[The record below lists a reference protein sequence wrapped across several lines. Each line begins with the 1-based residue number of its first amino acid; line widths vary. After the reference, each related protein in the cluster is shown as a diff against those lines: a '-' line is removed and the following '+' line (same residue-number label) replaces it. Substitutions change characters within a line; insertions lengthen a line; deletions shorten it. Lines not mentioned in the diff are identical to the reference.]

1 MLLFEEDVD
10 IANAQL
16 ATLLK
21 SQQNSFKC
29 HMIMA
34 NELSPKEN
42 SVVPDER
49 IAIRP
54 CTTDDAE
61 KIIALQNSTFNTSRT
76 MDDWRW
82 NNEENPYY
90 NNLTSVG
97 TYDGE
102 IVCSYSII
110 GVKLNF
116 LGSPILAGQPTNTI
130 VHKDFRKLG
139 YFQKSVD
146 TSVSLCLEKGV
157 NVKFGFPNE
166 EALPINLGKLQ
177 YKNIAV
183 VKNYRF
189 RFRISK
195 RHPALVRQLYSS
207 TIDLKLWFKSQLLQ
221 SWIPQDTTIS
231 ITSTT
236 PSGYDQFWENVRKQ
250 EIIAVWKDSEYF
262 RWRYDKNPRF
272 KPIYFSCL
280 ENGNITAMAVTIVHD
295 GAGTICELMVKDN
308 NLALAKFLLN
318 RIAVYYKK
326 SGHEAIKFYGHDR
339 GFFETVFS
347 EFTRIP
353 NQDLFLVAKLVD
365 GTDAL
370 KKLIYQN
377 ISWSITSG
385 DFMF

>member
-1 MLLFEEDVD
+1 M
-10 IANAQL
+10 
-16 ATLLK
+16 T
-21 SQQNSFKC
+21 
-29 HMIMA
+29 

-42 SVVPDER
+42 SIVPDDR
-49 IAIRP
+49 IAIRA
-54 CTTDDAE
+54 CTADDAE
-61 KIIALQNSTFNTSRT
+61 KILALQNSTFNTSRT
-76 MDDWRW
+76 MEDWRW

-90 NNLTSVG
+90 SNLTSVG

-146 TSVSLCLEKGV
+146 MAVSLCREKGV

-177 YKNIAV
+177 YKNIAI

-195 RHPALVRQLYSS
+195 RQPALVRQFYSA
-207 TIDLKLWFKSQLLQ
+207 TIGIKLWFKSQLLQ
-221 SWIPQDTTIS
+221 SWIPKGTTIS

-236 PSGYDQFWENVRKQ
+236 PSGYDQFWKHVRKQ
-250 EIIAVWKDSEYF
+250 EIIALWKDSEYLN
-262 RWRYDKNPRF
+262 WRYDKNPRF
-272 KPIYFSCL
+272 KPTYFTCL

-308 NLALAKFLLN
+308 NLALAKLLLN
-318 RIAVYYKK
+318 RIAVHYKK
-326 SGHEAIKFYGHDR
+326 SGHDAIKFYGHDR

-353 NQDLFLVAKLVD
+353 SQDLFLVAKIVD
-365 GTDAL
+365 GSDAL